1 MTDPRRPVIEPGRPV
16 TEPGRPVTEPGW
28 PVTYPERPV
37 TEPGRPLIEPE
48 RPPERRRAR
57 RRPAPRAHPF
67 WRFGFPLIVVAAGV
81 AVLLL
86 SQGGARTVLDSTAGE
101 VVDVVQR
108 PDEPG
113 YEVFVW
119 PTPTLL
125 VAHTHDD
132 ILTGVTFMA
141 QTDLERGGAAILLPA
156 DLIVFYDEGAEN
168 AGAGAAGR
176 RNDAGGGDPPGQL
189 LSLAWAEG
197 GLARIE
203 FLAENLFGFGFDE
216 VIELTT
222 DQLAT
227 VIGPVTPLPYLLA
240 DDLAARTG
248 IGVTTWLAAGRLDL
262 DADTAARV
270 YGFRNPG
277 EADINRVERQRA
289 MWTAWLGSIARA
301 DDPGAVVLPFRD
313 GVWPFLKSLGLGSG
327 VVETVPVQPV
337 VLDPGTVPLYIL
349 GDEGSEWMAAKA
361 LDLVPWPIPAKSFV
375 RPTVRLLDGIGDPA
389 IRDDLVGDIVAAGG
403 AVTVIGNAE
412 EFGVARTVVAYHR
425 PEMDW
430 AAADLAGLLDVE
442 PVLLENPDLSTDLTI
457 TVGLDQVV
465 S

>member
-1 MTDPRRPVIEPGRPV
+1 MIAPG
-16 TEPGRPVTEPGW
+16 
-28 PVTYPERPV
+28 
-37 TEPGRPLIEPE
+37 
-48 RPPERRRAR
+48 RRRAR

-86 SQGGARTVLDSTAGE
+86 SQGGARTVLDSSVGE

-113 YEVFVW
+113 YEVFAQ

-125 VAHTHDD
+125 VAHTHDGV
-132 ILTGVTFMA
+132 LTGVTFMA
-141 QTDLERGGAAILLPA
+141 QTDFDRGGAVILLPA
-156 DLIVFYDEGAEN
+156 DLIVFYGEGADNPGGE
-168 AGAGAAGR
+168 AAGQ
-176 RNDAGGGDPPGQL
+176 RNGGGDDPPGQL
-189 LSLAWAEG
+189 LSLAWDEG
-197 GLARIE
+197 GLDRIE
-203 FLAENLFGFGFDE
+203 FLAETLFGFGFGE

-222 DQLAT
+222 DQLST

-240 DDLAARTG
+240 DDLTVRTG
-248 IGVTTWLAAGRLDL
+248 IGVNTWLPSGRLEL

-277 EADINRVERQRA
+277 EADVNRVERQRA
-289 MWTAWLGSIARA
+289 MWTAWLGSIAQA

-313 GVWPFLKSLGLGSG
+313 GVWPFLGSLGLGSG
-327 VVETVPVQPV
+327 VVETAPVQPV
-337 VLDPGTVPLYIL
+337 VLDPGAVPLYIL
-349 GDEGSEWMAAKA
+349 DDEGSEWMAAKA
-361 LDLVPWPIPAKSFV
+361 LELVPWPIPAKSFV
-375 RPTVRLLDGIGDPA
+375 LPTVRLLDGIGDPA

-412 EFGVARTVVAYHR
+412 EFGVARTAVAYHR
-425 PEMDW
+425 PEMDS
-430 AAADLAGLLDVE
+430 AAADLAGLFGVE
-442 PVLLENPDLSTDLTI
+442 PVLLENPDLSTDITI

>member
-1 MTDPRRPVIEPGRPV
+1 M
-16 TEPGRPVTEPGW
+16 TEPGW
-28 PVTYPERPV
+28 PV
-37 TEPGRPLIEPE
+37 IEPE
-48 RPPERRRAR
+48 RPAVEPERRRAR

-86 SQGGARTVLDSTAGE
+86 SQGGARTVLDSAVGE

-113 YEVFVW
+113 YEVFVQ

-125 VAHTHDD
+125 VAHTHDG

-141 QTDLERGGAAILLPA
+141 QTDLERGGAVILLPA
-156 DLIVFYDEGAEN
+156 DLIVFYDEGADN
-168 AGAGAAGR
+168 AGGEAAGR
-176 RNDAGGGDPPGQL
+176 RNGDGDDPQGQL
-189 LSLAWAEG
+189 LSLAWDEG
-197 GLARIE
+197 GLDRVE
-203 FLAENLFGFGFDE
+203 FLAETLFGFGFGE

-222 DQLAT
+222 DQLST

-240 DDLAARTG
+240 DDLTVRTG
-248 IGVTTWLAAGRLDL
+248 IGVNTWLPSGRLDL

-277 EADINRVERQRA
+277 EADVNRVERQRA
-289 MWTAWLGSIARA
+289 MWTAWLGSIAQA

-313 GVWPFLKSLGLGSG
+313 GVWPFLGSLGLGSG
-327 VVETVPVQPV
+327 VVETAPVQPV
-337 VLDPGTVPLYIL
+337 VLDPGAVPLYIL
-349 GDEGSEWMAAKA
+349 DDEGSKWMAAKA
-361 LDLVPWPIPAKSFV
+361 LELVPWPIPAKSFV

-430 AAADLAGLLDVE
+430 AAADLADLLDVE
-442 PVLLENPDLSTDLTI
+442 PVLLENPDLATDVTI

>member
-1 MTDPRRPVIEPGRPV
+1 MTETGAGEERGRWSS
-16 TEPGRPVTEPGW
+16 GAAVTEPGW
-28 PVTYPERPV
+28 PV
-37 TEPGRPLIEPE
+37 IEPE
-48 RPPERRRAR
+48 RPAVEPERRRAR

-86 SQGGARTVLDSTAGE
+86 SQGGARTVLDTAAGE

-113 YEVFVW
+113 YEVFAQ

-125 VAHTHDD
+125 VAHTHDGV
-132 ILTGVTFMA
+132 LTGVTFMA
-141 QTDLERGGAAILLPA
+141 QTDFERGGAVILLPA
-156 DLIVFYDEGAEN
+156 DLIVFYDEGADNTGGE
-168 AGAGAAGR
+168 AAGR
-176 RNDAGGGDPPGQL
+176 RNGGGDDPPGQL
-189 LSLAWAEG
+189 LSLAWDEG
-197 GLARIE
+197 GLDRVE
-203 FLAENLFGFGFDE
+203 FLAETLFGFGFNE

-222 DQLAT
+222 DQLST

-240 DDLAARTG
+240 DDLTVRTG
-248 IGVTTWLAAGRLDL
+248 IGVNTWLPSGRLDL

-277 EADINRVERQRA
+277 EADVNRVERQRA
-289 MWTAWLGSIARA
+289 MWTAWLGSIAQA

-313 GVWPFLKSLGLGSG
+313 GVWPFLGSLGLGSG
-327 VVETVPVQPV
+327 VVETAPVQPV
-337 VLDPGTVPLYIL
+337 VLDPGAVPLYIL
-349 GDEGSEWMAAKA
+349 DDEGSEWMAAKA
-361 LDLVPWPIPAKSFV
+361 LELVPWPIPAKSFV

-412 EFGVARTVVAYHR
+412 EFGVTRTVVAYHR

-430 AAADLAGLLDVE
+430 AAADLADLLDVE
-442 PVLLENPDLSTDLTI
+442 PVLLENPDLATDVTI

>member
-1 MTDPRRPVIEPGRPV
+1 MTEAERPQAA
-16 TEPGRPVTEPGW
+16 
-28 PVTYPERPV
+28 PERAV
-37 TEPGRPLIEPE
+37 VAEAE
-48 RPPERRRAR
+48 RPPERRRPR

-67 WRFGFPLIVVAAGV
+67 WRFGFPVIVVAAGV

-101 VVDVVQR
+101 VVDIVQR

-113 YEVFVW
+113 YEVFVQ

-125 VAHTHDD
+125 VAHTRDG

-141 QTDLERGGAAILLPA
+141 QSDFERGGAAILLPA
-156 DLIVFYDEGAEN
+156 DLIVFYDEEPSG
-168 AGAGAAGR
+168 GDGGAAGQETA
-176 RNDAGGGDPPGQL
+176 AGPEGEADGEPQGQL

-197 GLARIE
+197 GLARVE
-203 FLAENLFGFGFDE
+203 FLAETLFGFGFGE
-216 VIELTT
+216 VIELNVE
-222 DQLAT
+222 QFAT

-240 DDLAARTG
+240 DDLVVRTG
-248 IGVTTWLAAGRLDL
+248 IGLTTWLSAGRLEL
-262 DADTAARV
+262 DAATAARV

-277 EADINRVERQRA
+277 EADVNRVERQRA
-289 MWTAWLGSIARA
+289 MWTAWLASIARA
-301 DDPGAVVLPFRD
+301 DDPGSVVLPFRD
-313 GVWPFLKSLGLGSG
+313 GVWPFLGSLGLGSG
-327 VVETVPVQPV
+327 VVETAPVQPV
-337 VLDPGTVPLYIL
+337 VLDPGAVPLYIFD
-349 GDEGSEWMAAKA
+349 DEGSEWMAAKA
-361 LDLVPWPIPAKSFV
+361 LELVPWPIPAKSSV

-389 IRDDLVGDIVAAGG
+389 VRDGRVGDIVAAGG

-425 PEMDW
+425 AEMAT
-430 AAADLAGLLDVE
+430 AAAGLAGLFGVE
-442 PVLLENPDLSTDLTI
+442 PVLLDNPDPSTDITV